1 MKEKKSSFLF
11 WLWGCYFI
19 MALLCVYLSFDS
31 KASQE
36 SIVINAGMFI
46 IVGLVFFRT
55 SKRFKELKTI
65 SSEFINAAD
74 KIRTDFDAN
83 VNLWEKYKSEA
94 ESLFDNAILNAK
106 YKEFVS
112 EETRFEGITEGN
124 YRCKIDDF
132 INRGLLDS
140 IVKKNLCNLVAGAMT
155 GLGILGTFIG
165 LSFGLQEFNTG
176 SAEEI
181 SDSIA
186 PLMDGIKIAFHTSI
200 YGMVFSLVFNL
211 IYKTLIENS
220 YNALEEFLN
229 CYDGYVLRD
238 SEYSNESEAFNLIRK
253 LPEEIGENISNTL
266 TPAMEEISQ
275 TFKQFAED
283 VSTNQLEGLSS
294 IVDSFIE
301 EMNTS
306 LGGQFQRLGE
316 ILEKT
321 CDMQEKNNEY
331 MQGLLEKVGG
341 MVTDIDK
348 INEMSSSTVEKM
360 SAYVEKLD
368 ECQGKINES
377 LNGMNEQIDKQ
388 TAINDQLR
396 ENMESLSEQQ
406 KQILEV
412 TSKVSGNLEEQ
423 IHNLSEF
430 EKGLSEETRAN
441 MEMLV
446 TQAKDYSQQLT
457 DFEKEQMENIEEIS
471 EKQIDIVKKASE
483 NLSDQVQDY
492 SQQLTDFEKSQMEKM
507 HSFSEEQISTIRKV
521 SDEYVAQTQNYNQ
534 QLADFAIQQMDKMA
548 EFSKGQTAN
557 MQAASEELSRV
568 TKDLNS
574 KLKESLTETF
584 KCFDSNLSEITEH
597 LSGTI
602 SEVDET
608 TKRVPSVVNAAY
620 SGMEKSFKQMQQK
633 IDSLTNAVG
642 VVGTQTDASAT
653 SAE

>member
-1 MKEKKSSFLF
+1 
-11 WLWGCYFI
+11 